1 MEYEALL
8 ILLALGQYMLFSI
21 RVGLGREKYN
31 IAAPACEGNET
42 WERLYRVQQNTSE
55 QLLIM
60 IPASLIFAYYL
71 DGRWVLLP
79 GLAFVLGR
87 FMYSAAYAKD
97 PKTRGP
103 GMMLTGLAN
112 LALLVGGLIGVLI
125 AIF

>member
-8 ILLALGQYMLFSI
+8 ILLALGQYLLFGA

-42 WERLYRVQQNTSE
+42 WERLFRVHQNTKE
-55 QLLIM
+55 QLIIM

-79 GLAFVLGR
+79 GLAFILGR
-87 FMYSAAYAKD
+87 FMYAAAYAKD

-103 GMMLTGLAN
+103 GMMVTALAN
-112 LALLVGGLIGVLI
+112 LALLLGGLVGVLI

>member
-8 ILLALGQYMLFSI
+8 ILLALGQYLLFGA

-31 IAAPACEGNET
+31 IAAPACEGDEA
-42 WERLYRVQQNTSE
+42 WERLFRVHQNTKE
-55 QLLIM
+55 QLIIM

-79 GLAFVLGR
+79 GLAFILGR
-87 FMYSAAYAKD
+87 FMYSAAYVKD

-103 GMMLTGLAN
+103 GMMVTALAN
-112 LALLVGGLIGVLI
+112 LALLLGGLVGVLL